1 MNLTAVHQ
9 LVAGFAAG
17 DAISLEAVAI
27 REACRALGYA
37 SDIFAPAE
45 SVTPDTR
52 HDVRPL
58 EELPSV
64 ATQALIYHYSIQSR
78 ATDVFRRAA
87 ARKVMIY
94 HNITPAEYFRGFDEA
109 VERQLTLGRQELG
122 SIAALADAVWADSA
136 FNAQELAAL
145 GVQNVRV
152 LPLLFSPTMLEV
164 APDSAI
170 QQRLATP
177 SKKILFVGRIAP
189 NKCVEDLIEVFAW
202 YHRHLERRSEL
213 LVVGS
218 ERSCPRYFAML
229 RMYTGELDLPAVSFV
244 RYASPAGLV
253 AFYEGADL
261 FVTTSRH
268 EGYCLPVVEAMYK
281 SVPVLARNVG
291 GVPEAMDGAG
301 VMFDDASPMELACL
315 MHRLITPGPL
325 RSTVLAAQQAR
336 IERLRARPV
345 LQELRELLTAL

>member
-1 MNLTAVHQ
+1 M
-9 LVAGFAAG
+9 
-17 DAISLEAVAI
+17 
-27 REACRALGYA
+27 
-37 SDIFAPAE
+37 
-45 SVTPDTR
+45 
-52 HDVRPL
+52 
-58 EELPSV
+58 
-64 ATQALIYHYSIQSR
+64 
-78 ATDVFRRAA
+78 
-87 ARKVMIY
+87 
-94 HNITPAEYFRGFDEA
+94 
-109 VERQLTLGRQELG
+109 G

-213 LVVGS
+213 LLIGS

-229 RMYTGELDLPAVSFV
+229 RMYTGELTCRRSFIVTPRRQGWWLLRKARICLSPRAAIKATACRWWKPCIRAYRCWPA
-244 RYASPAGLV
+244 
-253 AFYEGADL
+253 
-261 FVTTSRH
+261 TSAVCRK
-268 EGYCLPVVEAMYK
+268 PWM
-281 SVPVLARNVG
+281 G
-291 GVPEAMDGAG
+291 GGHA
-301 VMFDDASPMELACL
+301 FDDASPMELACL
-315 MHRLITPGPL
+315 MHRLITPAL
-325 RSTVLAAQQAR
+325 AVNRAAAQQAR

-345 LQELRELLTAL
+345 LQELRELFTAL

>member
-1 MNLTAVHQ
+1 MNMAAVHQ
-9 LVAGFAAG
+9 IVAGFAAG

-37 SDIFAPAE
+37 SDIFAPTE
-45 SVTPDTR
+45 TVTPDTR
-52 HDVRPL
+52 HEVRPL
-58 EELPSV
+58 EELQPAV
-64 ATQALIYHYSIQSR
+64 AQVLVYHYSIESR
-78 ATDVFRRAA
+78 ATDIFRQAA

-94 HNITPAEYFRGFDEA
+94 HNITPADYFRGFDER
-109 VERQLTLGRQELG
+109 VERQLTKGRQELAG
-122 SIAALADAVWADSA
+122 IAAGADAVWADSA
-136 FNAQELAAL
+136 FNAAELTAL
-145 GVQNVRV
+145 GIRNVRV
-152 LPLLFSPTMLEV
+152 WPLLFSSAAFDV
-164 APDSAI
+164 APDPVV

-177 SKKILFVGRIAP
+177 SRKIVFIGRMAP
-189 NKCVEDLIEVFAW
+189 NKCVEDLVEAFAW
-202 YHRHLERRSEL
+202 YHRQLERRSEL
-213 LVVGS
+213 LLVGS

-229 RMYTGELDLPAVSFV
+229 RMYAGELDLPAVSFV

-253 AFYEGADL
+253 AFYEAADL

-281 SVPVLARNVG
+281 GVPVLAREVG

-325 RSTVLAAQQAR
+325 RSTVLASQQAR

-345 LQELRELLTAL
+345 QQELRELLAAI